1 MHACTVDCWQY
12 GGALSLLMPEP
23 SLACPPLGCA
33 VPAWPSACVLS
44 CVFVADSSCPPCWAL
59 RTPCE
64 PNELDG
70 SHLDSVASRRSLF
83 RSPNATPAPRI
94 VVINSDISSKS
105 SRPRCAADSTLSSC
119 RIPAICPG
127 EETPARVTAASI
139 RPISASKAAT
149 RSAAAVVSL
158 RPDAGGD
165 SNRWIVGS
173 SRSADLVAAAATPA
187 MRYEQSSVRAMRR
200 TPTVAAEIR
209 IVLMR
214 PVAICSL

>member
-1 MHACTVDCWQY
+1 
-12 GGALSLLMPEP
+12 MPEP
-23 SLACPPLGCA
+23 LLACPALGCA
-33 VPAWPSACVLS
+33 VPAWPSTCVLS
-44 CVFVADSSCPPCWAL
+44 CLFVSESSCPPCWAL

-64 PNELDG
+64 PNALDEP
-70 SHLDSVASRRSLF
+70 HLESVASRRSLF

-139 RPISASKAAT
+139 WRISVSKAAT
-149 RSAAAVVSL
+149 RSAMTVLSL
-158 RPDAGGD
+158 RPDAAAGGD
-165 SNRWIVGS
+165 SNRPIFGS
-173 SRSADLVAAAATPA
+173 SRSADLATVTTTA
-187 MRYEQSSVRAMRR
+187 MRHEQSSVRAMRH
-200 TPTVAAEIR
+200 TPTVAAEFR
-209 IVLMR
+209 TVFMR